1 MKIVDECYERAEQ
14 YEQQA
19 ESAQSD
25 QARELLLKVA
35 GKWRELADE
44 IKALVNSG
52 LSGHRISCLRGWG
65 SPGVR
70 LRRGRSICAPG
81 IKWYRRGR
89 LPRESLP
96 TIH

>member
-52 LSGHRISCLRGWG
+52 LSGHRISCLRG
-65 SPGVR
+65 
-70 LRRGRSICAPG
+70 
-81 IKWYRRGR
+81 
-89 LPRESLP
+89 
-96 TIH
+96 